1 MLSILNKVS
10 ETKVFFISVLITSIV
25 IGAYMYSTSYIYI
38 AVAFVICLS
47 ITAKTPAQSLIPL
60 AIVIPWGAEIWN
72 IAHPRLYTI
81 MRLSLVIIFLFKTY
95 RSYKRVNS
103 VSVILGIITFFFYCV
118 IMEFVRFPEKA
129 DIMMLIN
136 ICLCFYVVFLFSR
149 FCSASDY
156 SLISLAFGLGVSFS
170 AVIALLSPLVPS
182 LYYVVQQMVKTDNT
196 FGNGDIETGRF
207 SAMTYDPNLFGMFVI
222 CALSACLLAMKQK
235 NFENSLWFLLTTIVL
250 TVFGMLTLSK
260 TFFLVFIILML
271 VYIHIV
277 YKDKNIS
284 VKTKTVFSFAL
295 AVIVVLGLSE
305 LAIYLEAIVG
315 RFTASTGDISSLTTN
330 RSDLWAYYLN
340 YMFDKIDVLI
350 FGNSIVGRLGAMST
364 PHNMIIYCLFY
375 LGIIGC
381 AIFLSM
387 MVSIYKS
394 NKRGRTMLQ

>member
-1 MLSILNKVS
+1 
-10 ETKVFFISVLITSIV
+10 
-25 IGAYMYSTSYIYI
+25 
-38 AVAFVICLS
+38 
-47 ITAKTPAQSLIPL
+47 
-60 AIVIPWGAEIWN
+60 
-72 IAHPRLYTI
+72 
-81 MRLSLVIIFLFKTY
+81 
-95 RSYKRVNS
+95 
-103 VSVILGIITFFFYCV
+103 
-118 IMEFVRFPEKA
+118 
-129 DIMMLIN
+129 
-136 ICLCFYVVFLFSR
+136 
-149 FCSASDY
+149 
-156 SLISLAFGLGVSFS
+156 
-170 AVIALLSPLVPS
+170 
-182 LYYVVQQMVKTDNT
+182 
-196 FGNGDIETGRF
+196 
-207 SAMTYDPNLFGMFVI
+207 
-222 CALSACLLAMKQK
+222 
-235 NFENSLWFLLTTIVL
+235 
-250 TVFGMLTLSK
+250 
-260 TFFLVFIILML
+260 ML

-394 NKRGRTMLQ
+394 NKRFHGTIQKGSTVRLPLLFFLFYSMSIDCIFMHEVNMVILSICFSALYISDCDLRKY